1 MVGGVD
7 TVSYVSRKPP
17 RAWKGTPAETTVN
30 LDALT
35 GPAVFYTGTARAA
48 ARDYPQNANV
58 AATVALAGLG
68 FDATEV
74 RMIAYPA
81 LHAKIHEITDSGA
94 LGDMHMVI
102 RGQPLNNNPKTS
114 ITPHT

>member
-1 MVGGVD
+1 MDGGVY
-7 TVSYVSRKPP
+7 TVSYVARKPP
-17 RAWKGTPAETTVN
+17 RAWEGTPAETAVN

-48 ARDYPQNANV
+48 ARDYPKNANV

-74 RMIAYPA
+74 RMIADPGVQA
-81 LHAKIHEITDSGA
+81 NIHGITARTEERRVGEERVSTCRSSWA
-94 LGDMHMVI
+94 E
-102 RGQPLNNNPKTS
+102 
-114 ITPHT
+114 